1 MKERPVLFSTSMVQA
16 LLRHQN
22 PKSMTRRVMKPQPV
36 WVGDPVVWV
45 ISFKPVEN

>member
-1 MKERPVLFSTSMVQA
+1 MKERPVLFSTS
-16 LLRHQN
+16 
-22 PKSMTRRVMKPQPV
+22 KSMTRRVMKPQPV